1 MLTNIKVCGKYQQQN
16 GIRAMPDKNG
26 KKPKTEK
33 IFQKHKSKFVE
44 DLDNKNYLEITNDD
58 EEDTNQ
64 KEEDFEEFM
73 DKYSLEYNDVGE
85 DSVASADGVDGA
97 PGADGVAGV
106 DGVAGP
112 HVTPKLPK
120 DLEIVSFRAEIS
132 IESDDNDLENTDEKF
147 LDEKSVHPG
156 DTFSSIETE
165 FPIEIS
171 TNFGISSSKF
181 PVATDFNTKI
191 PIEISTTKL
200 SEIQNPVTVPME
212 DDNFLN
218 TDINII
224 DSTTDD
230 LFSDYQT
237 EDISNISMISEKNYL
252 SNEPPITTIFPQKHE
267 RKTISNEITVV
278 SVYHAKCNYFEKP
291 ELFYYV

>member
-1 MLTNIKVCGKYQQQN
+1 MKLHFFPI
-16 GIRAMPDKNG
+16 
-26 KKPKTEK
+26 
-33 IFQKHKSKFVE
+33 
-44 DLDNKNYLEITNDD
+44 LEHYAD
-58 EEDTNQ
+58 
-64 KEEDFEEFM
+64 
-73 DKYSLEYNDVGE
+73 GE
-85 DSVASADGVDGA
+85 D
-97 PGADGVAGV
+97 
-106 DGVAGP
+106 GP

-171 TNFGISSSKF
+171 TNFGIISSSKF

-218 TDINII
+218 TDINIV

-278 SVYHAKCNYFEKP
+278 SVSYKVQ
-291 ELFYYV
+291 LF